1 MTRGVV
7 FVVGTR
13 AQLIK
18 VAPVIVACETKGAQV
33 RLLMTGQ
40 HKETMQDL
48 IQEFGIATPP
58 EDAVELQERATVSSL
73 LRWLPAAWLGVKRKL
88 RGYSAEGGDWAVVVH
103 GDTLSTLIGAAAA
116 RATGLYCA
124 HVESGLT
131 SGKLLDPFPE
141 EISRR
146 LVFRFAD
153 LALCPDEASLA
164 FMKRKHRALA
174 VGTGGN
180 TIVDAVRIVSPE
192 VGAVAD
198 RRYLVASL
206 HRFQNIYQQARLAE
220 LVDLLVRLSDSYDVH
235 FVLHPATRKRLED
248 SALRAKLEA
257 APGIRLSPRLGYG
270 EFLRLVAGASCV
282 LTDGGSNQ
290 EELAVLGVPTLIMR
304 AHTERSDGLGL
315 NACMEGAAPGGVFE
329 FIRSGAYQR
338 LRQAQAAG
346 QGRSPS
352 TVIAEQLLA

>member
-1 MTRGVV
+1 MARGVV

-18 VAPVIVACETKGAQV
+18 VAPVIVACESRAARV

-48 IQEFGIATPP
+48 IQEFGIRTVP
-58 EDAVELQERATVSSL
+58 EDAVELQERATVMSL

-88 RGYSAEGGDWAVVVH
+88 SGYSAEGGDWIVVVH

-116 RATGLYCA
+116 RVTGLPCA

-153 LALCPDEASLA
+153 LALCPDEASLE
-164 FMKRKHRALA
+164 FMRRRHGARA

-180 TIVDAVRIVSPE
+180 TIVDAVKIVSPR
-192 VGAVAD
+192 VGPD
-198 RRYLVASL
+198 LERKYLVASL
-206 HRFQNIYQQARLAE
+206 HRFQNIYQQARLSE
-220 LVDLLVRLSDSYDVH
+220 LVDLLVRLSDCYEVH

-270 EFLRLVAGASCV
+270 AFLRLVAGASCV

-304 AHTERSDGLGL
+304 AHTERSDGLGQ

-329 FIRSGAYQR
+329 FIRSGAYQQ
-338 LRQAQAAG
+338 LRQAPAVD

-352 TVIAEQLLA
+352 AVIAEQLLA